1 MHKDKMKIIYAP
13 GEMALAVVLDKCNG
27 DENEAH
33 IIIEKAL
40 KRYIK
45 SEIKITINTLIE
57 LGETIRSLSLS
68 LEELNDTLKQDPK
81 KQLELYELR
90 TWLSL
95 NEAKEWKDFIAHR
108 EALPTNPFEE
118 GDVPF

>member
-1 MHKDKMKIIYAP
+1 
-13 GEMALAVVLDKCNG
+13 MAHV
-27 DENEAH
+27 
-33 IIIEKAL
+33 IIEKAL
-40 KRYIK
+40 NRFIE
-45 SEIKITINTLIE
+45 SEIKITINTLLE
-57 LGETIRSLSLS
+57 LGETIRVLALT
-68 LEELNDTLKQDPK
+68 LDELRTAANQDPK

-90 TWLSL
+90 SWLTH

>member
-1 MHKDKMKIIYAP
+1 MHKDKMKIIYSP
-13 GEMALAVVLDKCNG
+13 GEMALAVVIHKCGG
-27 DENEAH
+27 DENMAH
-33 IIIEKAL
+33 VIIEKAL
-40 KRYIK
+40 NRFIE
-45 SEIKITINTLIE
+45 SEIKITINTLLE
-57 LGETIRSLSLS
+57 LGETIRVLALT
-68 LEELNDTLKQDPK
+68 LDELRTAANQDPK

-90 TWLSL
+90 SWLTH

>member
-1 MHKDKMKIIYAP
+1 MKIIYAP
-13 GEMALAVVLDKCNG
+13 GEMALAVVLHKCGG
-27 DENEAH
+27 DENMAH
-33 IIIEKAL
+33 VIIEKAL

-57 LGETIRSLSLS
+57 LGETIRSLALS

-95 NEAKEWKDFIAHR
+95 NEAKEWKAFIAHR
-108 EALPTNPFEE
+108 EALPSNPFEE

>member
-1 MHKDKMKIIYAP
+1 MHKDKMKIIYSP
-13 GEMALAVVLDKCNG
+13 GEMSLAVVLHKCGG
-27 DENEAH
+27 DENMAH
-33 IIIEKAL
+33 IIIEKAI
-40 KRYIK
+40 KRFIE

-68 LEELNDTLKQDPK
+68 LEELRETLRQDPK

>member
-1 MHKDKMKIIYAP
+1 MHKDKMKIIYSP
-13 GEMALAVVLDKCNG
+13 GEMALAVVIHKCGG
-27 DENEAH
+27 DENMAH
-33 IIIEKAL
+33 VIIEKAL
-40 KRYIK
+40 NRFIE

-68 LEELNDTLKQDPK
+68 LEELRDTLKQDPK

-90 TWLSL
+90 TWLTI
-95 NEAKEWKDFIAHR
+95 NEVKEWQSFIAHR